1 MSKFI
6 IVSKSRKITKA
17 EPDSVLTI
25 LSTFVYYLIAVVFVI
40 SGISKILNPENFLKV
55 LNITVSF
62 FGENIIILIATL
74 LPVIEIALGMML
86 VLKIRIKETLI
97 ATTILMT
104 IFLIYAIY
112 GTVKGFDTDCGCFG
126 TVIKNEFGFW
136 MIIKNIMLLLLTI
149 LIFILI
155 LKKEMGQL
163 KPQFKPI

>member
-126 TVIKNEFGFW
+126 SSVESNFGTL
-136 MIIKNIMLLLLTI
+136 MIIRNIVLMLSS
-149 LIFILI
+149 LI
-155 LKKEMGQL
+155 LSNINLLRQNK
-163 KPQFKPI
+163 

>member
-17 EPDSVLTI
+17 EPNSVLTI

-126 TVIKNEFGFW
+126 SSVESNFGTL
-136 MIIKNIMLLLLTI
+136 MIIRNIVLMLSS
-149 LIFILI
+149 LI
-155 LKKEMGQL
+155 LSNINLLRQNK
-163 KPQFKPI
+163 